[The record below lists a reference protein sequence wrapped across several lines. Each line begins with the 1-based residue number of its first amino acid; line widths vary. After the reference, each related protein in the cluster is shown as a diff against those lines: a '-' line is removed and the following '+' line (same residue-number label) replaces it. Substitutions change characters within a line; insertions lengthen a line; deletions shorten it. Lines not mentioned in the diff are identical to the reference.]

1 MSRLIR
7 RMATKIL
14 TYLCSLMDEESS
26 YRAGTA
32 SGVVDHEIVHKE
44 GDDVV
49 LGTCAGVDG
58 TRQMRP

>member
-7 RMATKIL
+7 WMAPKIL
-14 TYLCSLMDEESS
+14 THPCSLIDEESS

-32 SGVVDHEIVHKE
+32 SGVVDHEIVHDE
-44 GDDVV
+44 GGGVV
-49 LGTCAGVDG
+49 FVTCADVDG

>member
-7 RMATKIL
+7 RTATNIL
-14 TYLCSLMDEESS
+14 TYLCSLMDKESS

-32 SGVVDHEIVHKE
+32 SGVVDHEIVPKE